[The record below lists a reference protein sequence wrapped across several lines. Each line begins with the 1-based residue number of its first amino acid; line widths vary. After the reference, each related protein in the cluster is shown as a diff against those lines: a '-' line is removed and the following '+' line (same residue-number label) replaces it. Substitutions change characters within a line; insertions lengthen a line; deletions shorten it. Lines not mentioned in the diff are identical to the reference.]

1 MLNSILKIKINDL
14 KKNFLNIREISDYK
28 IGIYYTLENFYVFKM
43 TCPHVGGDLCKGKI
57 NYKDSTIQCMAHG
70 YFFSMLNGN
79 FLKNPN
85 IVDTLEGRLPN
96 KYFDPNLKSNY
107 KLTMLTNK
115 SESDILT
122 IYL

>member
-1 MLNSILKIKINDL
+1 MPNSIITIKINEL

-43 TCPHVGGDLCKGKI
+43 TCPHVGGDLCQGKI
-57 NYKDSTIQCMAHG
+57 NYKSSTIQCMAHG
-70 YFFSMLNGN
+70 YFFSMLDGK

-85 IVDTLEGRLPN
+85 IENTLEGRLPN
-96 KYFDPNLKSNY
+96 KYFDPNLKNNY

-115 SESDILT
+115 LEGDIIT